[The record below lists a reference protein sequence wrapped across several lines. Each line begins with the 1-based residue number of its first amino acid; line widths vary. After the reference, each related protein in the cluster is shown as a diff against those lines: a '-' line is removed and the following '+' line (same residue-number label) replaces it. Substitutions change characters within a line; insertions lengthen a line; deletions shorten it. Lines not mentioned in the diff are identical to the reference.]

1 MRPSFYLLIKPL
13 IETDRRYKQALALLA
28 DLLTVWLVAWAAFSI
43 RLGPSMPL
51 TSTQWGLIA
60 VTPVIAVPS
69 FIWTGLYRS
78 IIRFVGEHAL
88 LSIAQSVVLSA
99 LTWAALG
106 MVTQQLG
113 VAAGLPLSVPALFA
127 VMLFAAV
134 SATRFSARWILWKS
148 QRSRFS
154 GRQALIYGA
163 GTHGRQIAQLLR
175 HGVEFFPAGFIDDSA
190 DIILKDVD
198 GIRVYPI
205 SELSRLIRQFEI
217 SDVILTSDA
226 FKMRSRREIMR
237 QLSPFPVHIRLVPS
251 LIDSTSNYLKAGLAI
266 TEVDPVDLLDREPY
280 RDIAESPK
288 GIYRDT
294 VVLVTGAAGSIGS
307 EICRRVIRET
317 PRKLILLDNSEA
329 GLYQIHLELSEY
341 LSSSAAKLPVLL
353 PVIADIRDFR
363 RVQHVFLELQP
374 NFVFHAAAYKHLHL
388 VERHPTEGVN
398 VNVFGTRNC
407 MLAAAQAGVD
417 RFLLIS
423 SDKAVHPASIMG
435 VTKRLAELLI
445 LDTNREAEKWG
456 NKTTYA
462 IVRFGNV
469 LGSSGSVIPLFRRQI
484 AAGGP
489 VTVTHPEVTRYFM
502 TIPQAAALMLKSAG
516 MARDRDV
523 FVLDMGPPVRI
534 LDIAKRMIRFSG
546 LRVLDDSNP
555 EGDIEI
561 IFTGLKP
568 GEKLHEELAYDAM
581 PQPTEEPG
589 ITRFSREES
598 DNLSELDFQL
608 RALEKGCKEQ
618 DTRRVVRIL
627 GEFAI
632 KFRPRPEGSTQFRTV
647 ATDQIEAGKPDSQG
661 ISSSQ

>member
-1 MRPSFYLLIKPL
+1 MHSYFHTLIKPL
-13 IETDRRYKQALALLA
+13 VETDRRYKQSLAVLA
-28 DLLTVWLVAWAAFSI
+28 DLLTVWLVAWGAFSI
-43 RLGPSMPL
+43 RLGPAMPL
-51 TSTQWGLIA
+51 TSVQWGLIA
-60 VTPVIAVPS
+60 VTPVIAVPW

-88 LSIAQSVVLSA
+88 LSIAQAVVLSA
-99 LTWAALG
+99 LTWVALG
-106 MVTQQLG
+106 MATRQLG
-113 VAAGLPLSVPALFA
+113 LAAGLPLSVPILFA
-127 VMLFAAV
+127 VMLFASI
-134 SATRFSARWILWKS
+134 SASRFFARWILWKS

-163 GTHGRQIAQLLR
+163 GAHGRQIAQLLR

-190 DIILKDVD
+190 DLAYKDVD

-217 SDVILTSDA
+217 SDVILSSDA
-226 FKMRSRREIMR
+226 FKIRSRREIMR

-251 LIDSTSNYLKAGLAI
+251 LIDSTSNQGKAGLAI

-280 RDIAESPK
+280 RDLAGSLKET
-288 GIYRDT
+288 YRDA

-307 EICRRVIRET
+307 EICRRVIREQ
-317 PRKLILLDNSEA
+317 PRKLVLLDNSEA

-341 LSSSAAKLPVLL
+341 LSSSDANPAVLL
-353 PVIADIRDFR
+353 PVIADVRDSL
-363 RVQHVFLELQP
+363 RVQHVFQESKP
-374 NFVFHAAAYKHLHL
+374 NFVFHAAAYKHVHL
-388 VERHPTEGVN
+388 VERHPSEGVN

-407 MLAAAQAGVD
+407 MLAAAKAGVD

-423 SDKAVHPASIMG
+423 SDKAVYPASVMG

-445 LDTNREAEKWG
+445 LETNREVEKWG
-456 NKTTYA
+456 NKTIYA

-469 LGSSGSVIPLFRRQI
+469 LDSSGSVIPLFRRQI

-502 TIPQAAALMLKSAG
+502 TIPQAAALVLKSVG

-546 LRVLDDSNP
+546 LRVLDESNP

-568 GEKLHEELAYDAM
+568 GEKLHEELAYDILLR
-581 PQPTEEPG
+581 PTEEPG
-589 ITRFSREES
+589 ITCLSKEES
-598 DNLSELDFQL
+598 GDLLALDFQL
-608 RALEKGCKEQ
+608 RALEKSCKEQ
-618 DTRRVVRIL
+618 DNERLIRIL
-627 GEFAI
+627 GALAI
-632 KFRPRPEGSTQFRTV
+632 GFRSRSQGLAQVQSMV
-647 ATDQIEAGKPDSQG
+647 IDQI
-661 ISSSQ
+661 